1 MESKEDESMFE
12 ILADTVKLN
21 IGGYKY
27 EALKET
33 LTKYESFF
41 SLMINSP
48 ISSKTDS
55 DGYIYIEQDGQVFKY
70 ILDYLKNGEIVFQT
84 NEERL
89 NFVKKISKENEFY
102 QIPDIED
109 YVYALN
115 GKSVKEKECKTFN
128 PQQRLLTITAIIISL
143 NGNIYANKKINIVKQ
158 VILMT

>member
-1 MESKEDESMFE
+1 MESKEEESMFE
-12 ILADTVKLN
+12 ILANTVKLN

-33 LTKYESFF
+33 LTKYVSFF

-55 DGYIYIEQDGQVFKY
+55 DGYIYIEQDGQVFNY
-70 ILDYLKNGEIVFQT
+70 ILEYLKTGEIIFKT

-115 GKSVKEKECKTFN
+115 GKSVKKKSVK
-128 PQQRLLTITAIIISL
+128 LLTNGSKIISL